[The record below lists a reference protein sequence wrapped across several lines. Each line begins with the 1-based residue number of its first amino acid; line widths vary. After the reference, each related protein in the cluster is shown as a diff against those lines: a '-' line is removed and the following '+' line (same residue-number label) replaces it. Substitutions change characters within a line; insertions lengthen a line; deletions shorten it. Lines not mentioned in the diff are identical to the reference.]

1 MYVFFQSL
9 PAASARFWTAGI
21 GPMLVFS
28 AAAAFLCGYV
38 GLLVSYHANLP
49 SGPSIILT
57 AGALYVFSVAF
68 GRHGGLVP
76 GYLRAPHYQR

>member
-1 MYVFFQSL
+1 MML

-28 AAAAFLCGYV
+28 ACAAFACGYV

-68 GRHGGLVP
+68 GRHGGLVSN
-76 GYLRAPHYQR
+76 YLRAPHFQR